1 MGRIE
6 REETNFQS
14 APDTRFGGNIARA
27 NVGAQ
32 YPRGGHDVR
41 YENYQRPQ
49 QVDYTRNVPRQT
61 GTPNF
66 RPPYGA
72 PGQPSYN
79 EWMQSIDPNREG
91 QPSPKQ
97 HPNPRMRHI
106 NPRGMNKTVDPPRD
120 LAWYDIHPY
129 TWNRMM
135 DGPEFQGTHVRHG
148 YERPDEYGRMRPTL
162 PNPYEGATIGG
173 GWDDYRTREEG
184 MMGGLGSFDEAKID
198 LQDIFRRYPGLDMWQ
213 LIQNLDR
220 RGIQY
225 VNRGG
230 IMGVI

>member
-1 MGRIE
+1 
-6 REETNFQS
+6 
-14 APDTRFGGNIARA
+14 
-27 NVGAQ
+27 
-32 YPRGGHDVR
+32 
-41 YENYQRPQ
+41 
-49 QVDYTRNVPRQT
+49 
-61 GTPNF
+61 
-66 RPPYGA
+66 
-72 PGQPSYN
+72 
-79 EWMQSIDPNREG
+79 
-91 QPSPKQ
+91 
-97 HPNPRMRHI
+97 
-106 NPRGMNKTVDPPRD
+106 
-120 LAWYDIHPY
+120 
-129 TWNRMM
+129 
-135 DGPEFQGTHVRHG
+135 
-148 YERPDEYGRMRPTL
+148 MRPTL